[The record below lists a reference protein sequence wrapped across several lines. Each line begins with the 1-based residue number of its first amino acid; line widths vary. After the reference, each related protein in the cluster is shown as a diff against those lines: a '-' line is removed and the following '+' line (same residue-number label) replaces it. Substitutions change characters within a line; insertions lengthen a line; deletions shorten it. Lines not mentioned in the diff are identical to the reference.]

1 MSQAQVLADVAAYV
15 AELQAL
21 RAQLKAHAPTS
32 EAECRRLRHVR
43 DECERV
49 RRCALRKLLDG
60 LAAGVRDGSLG
71 LDEFEALSAAV
82 DIYLPH
88 GTVQ

>member
-1 MSQAQVLADVAAYV
+1 
-15 AELQAL
+15 
-21 RAQLKAHAPTS
+21 
-32 EAECRRLRHVR
+32 VR